1 LFLSSPDSDTPAVE
15 NSRRDPTQR
24 YEPLPGFAE
33 LPGWIFRKLGRR
45 GRVAIVLAFIGLIAL
60 ALALAPM
67 LRESK
72 QQRAASERRER
83 AALRERAIRR
93 LQAEQRPRFRVSDS
107 LAPVGAAP
115 GTRLEARGALMDE
128 LSAAIEA
135 DARRRVRRG
144 ALEGPILGVDCEP
157 FPRTLAGVGADR
169 DLSRRS
175 GRYACLVATSRFK
188 AGESSI
194 GGALGHP
201 YRAKVDF
208 QTGRYAFCK
217 ISGRPAP
224 TADPRVTT
232 PPACGG

>member
-1 LFLSSPDSDTPAVE
+1 M
-15 NSRRDPTQR
+15 
-24 YEPLPGFAE
+24 PGFAE

-45 GRVAIVLAFIGLIAL
+45 GRVAIVLAFVGLIAL
-60 ALALAPM
+60 ALALTPV

-107 LAPVGAAP
+107 VAPVGAAP

-175 GRYACLVATSRFK
+175 GRYACLAATSRFK
-188 AGESSI
+188 AGQSSI

>member
-1 LFLSSPDSDTPAVE
+1 MSSPDSDTPAVE
-15 NSRRDPTQR
+15 NSRRDPTER

-33 LPGWIFRKLGRR
+33 LPGWIFRKLGPR
-45 GRVAIVLAFIGLIAL
+45 GRVAIVLAFVGLIAL
-60 ALALAPM
+60 ALALTPV

-93 LQAEQRPRFRVSDS
+93 LQAEQRPRVRVSDS
-107 LAPVGAAP
+107 VAPVGAAP

-175 GRYACLVATSRFK
+175 GRYACLAATARFK
-188 AGESSI
+188 AGASSI

-217 ISGRPAP
+217 ISGRPDH
-224 TADPRVTT
+224 TADPRLTT

>member
-1 LFLSSPDSDTPAVE
+1 MSSSPERSRGMPSSGSCSWTEQIGRDGARSAPA
-15 NSRRDPTQR
+15 P
-24 YEPLPGFAE
+24 
-33 LPGWIFRKLGRR
+33 RKG
-45 GRVAIVLAFIGLIAL
+45 
-60 ALALAPM
+60 
-67 LRESK
+67 
-72 QQRAASERRER
+72 
-83 AALRERAIRR
+83 AIRR
-93 LQAEQRPRFRVSDS
+93 LQAEQRPRFAVSDS

-115 GTRLEARGALMDE
+115 GTRLEARAALMDE
-128 LSAAIEA
+128 LSASSGA

-144 ALEGPILGVDCEP
+144 ALDGPILGVECEP
-157 FPRTLAGVGADR
+157 FPRTLTGVGAER

-175 GRYACLVATSRFK
+175 GRYACLAATARFK

-217 ISGRPAP
+217 ISGRPGP

-232 PPACGG
+232 RAPAAGDRGAASERTPARRRPARVPYGG